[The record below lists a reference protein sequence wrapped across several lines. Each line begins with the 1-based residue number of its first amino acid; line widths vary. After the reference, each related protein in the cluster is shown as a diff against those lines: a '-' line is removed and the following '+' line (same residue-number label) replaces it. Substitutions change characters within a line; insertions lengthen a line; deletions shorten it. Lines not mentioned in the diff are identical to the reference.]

1 MIDEVAGANGGGRE
15 AEGAEDLEPLE
26 EALGYRFSDRV
37 LLETALCH
45 SSYAHE
51 TEGVSSNERLEFLG
65 DAVIGNVVA
74 HLLFEAHPRWKEGDL
89 TRALHRLVDKRA
101 LSELARKIDIGPYLR
116 LGRTER
122 RSAGETKTTILAD
135 AMEALIG
142 AMYLDGGMEAV
153 VALAFRAFPE
163 ALAANAP
170 RVGRDPKTAFQ
181 ERVMAETGE
190 FPRYCILED
199 SGIEGDDER
208 FHVEVRVQGEAWGA
222 GQGRTK
228 RSAERAAAERAMQR
242 AEASDAADE

>member
-1 MIDEVAGANGGGRE
+1 MSDEVSGANGGS
-15 AEGAEDLEPLE
+15 AELSEESRLERLE
-26 EALGYRFSDRV
+26 EALGYCFEDRA

-51 TEGVSSNERLEFLG
+51 TEGVASNERLEFLG

-101 LSELARKIDIGPYLR
+101 LSALARRLGIGPYLR
-116 LGRTER
+116 LGKTER
-122 RSAGETKTTILAD
+122 RSAGEHKNTILAD

-142 AMYLDGGMEAV
+142 AMYLDGGMDPVA
-153 VALAFRAFPE
+153 ALACRAFSE

-181 ERVMAETGE
+181 ERIMAATGE
-190 FPRYCILED
+190 FPRYLTLED
-199 SGIEGDDER
+199 SGVEGDDAR
-208 FHVEVRVQGEAWGA
+208 FRVEVRVKGEAWAHGM
-222 GQGRTK
+222 GRTK
-228 RSAERAAAERAMQR
+228 RSAERAAAEQAIQR
-242 AEASDAADE
+242 KAKIDALDE